1 MNAANTHLHSLSR
14 VDKLESSKNI
24 DQDVF
29 FLCEGC
35 DFYFRDDNLIQ
46 TYGLGDKLDK
56 KAKDLIRVIE
66 IVNPLQ
72 IKYKRTNILTPL
84 VYAESLSLVPWHLN
98 TQGVLFVKATSDILK
113 WIKNE
118 NQKNIYGKHQF
129 DRFWLPFCKNIE
141 EVNPGDVLCIFNR
154 RVAGWDGSHERPVI
168 ELLGAGGHVPTV
180 WDNKRACFRELT
192 IKENFQKEFKEEL
205 GYEIQQK
212 NIIIFGGYQN
222 DLTHELV
229 VLCGIEVR
237 SGELMSM
244 QEYAYQNI
252 DDNTAGIY
260 LGTFQ
265 ETIEYYRKNPEPFA
279 GGSKAAPYNF
289 PNRSE
294 LMNKLLNTINKI

>member
-1 MNAANTHLHSLSR
+1 MNAANTYLHNLSR
-14 VDKLESSKNI
+14 VTKLESSKNT

-29 FLCEGC
+29 FFCDGC
-35 DFYFRDDNLIQ
+35 DFYFREDNLIQ
-46 TYGLGDKLDK
+46 IQGLGDKFDK

-72 IKYKRTNILTPL
+72 IKYKKTNILTPL
-84 VYAESLSLVPWHLN
+84 IYAESLSFVPWHLN
-98 TQGVLFVKATSDILK
+98 TQGILFVKATLDILQ

-118 NQKNIYGKHQF
+118 NQKNIYGKHPF
-129 DRFWLPFCKNIE
+129 DQLWLPFCKNIE
-141 EVNPGDVLCIFNR
+141 KVYAGDVLCIFNR

-168 ELLGAGGHVPTV
+168 ELLGVGGHVPTV
-180 WDNKRACFRELT
+180 WDKKRACFRELT
-192 IKENFQKEFKEEL
+192 IKENFQKEFREEL
-205 GYEIQQK
+205 GNDIQQQ
-212 NIIIFGGYQN
+212 NIIVFGGYQN

-237 SGELMSM
+237 GEELMSM
-244 QEYAYQNI
+244 QKYAYQNI

-289 PNRSE
+289 PNRVE
-294 LMNKLLNTINKI
+294 LMEKLLNTINEI